1 MQRKFKRTG
10 KYYAYILECQDG
22 TYYTGYTSGLEKRI
36 KLHNSGRGAKYTRD
50 RRPVKLVWCK
60 EYKYFKKAFSEERR
74 IKTLTR
80 EKKDKLV
87 SGAKIQN
94 KNAPNFNAYSK
105 ISRCSEF
112 KTTGKYP
119 QRFSSSKFG
128 VLRKNSSTFSSQK
141 FGMTPKRKSVFIRT
155 FGCQMNAHD
164 SEIIAGML
172 MGKGYKM
179 VDSPDKADIVLFNT
193 CSVREH
199 AEARVWGKVM
209 ELRKDIPPRFRTQRV
224 RNLSGG
230 DKIPAKKIIGI
241 LGCMAQ
247 TYKEKIF
254 ERLPHVDLVCG
265 TANIYE
271 IPKLLDSLKNREKVL
286 AVDNN
291 QRDTEKKIDISKRE
305 NKAKAFVSIMEGC
318 DNYCSYCIVPYARG
332 AEVSRPVSIIID
344 EIKRLVDDGVKEVM
358 LLGQNVNSYQLPVTS
373 HQLKLKKGFVRLL
386 EKVNNTEGLERIR
399 FMTSHPKDASL
410 ELFTAMRDMEK
421 VCEHLHLP
429 VQSGS
434 SRVLK
439 LMNRIYTRDDYL
451 RKIDS
456 LRKLVKDCA
465 VTTDIIVGF
474 PSETEKDFDDTVKLM
489 REVGFDNAFIF
500 KYSARKG
507 TKAALLK
514 DDVED
519 EIKQQRNQ
527 ILLKLQE
534 DISRKK
540 NEALIGKTLEVLIEG
555 MNKKSKAEFIGHTGQ
570 AKLAVFEKDDK
581 SLGDIV
587 NIKITS
593 CTGHTLKG
601 RIV

>member
-1 MQRKFKRTG
+1 
-10 KYYAYILECQDG
+10 
-22 TYYTGYTSGLEKRI
+22 
-36 KLHNSGRGAKYTRD
+36 
-50 RRPVKLVWCK
+50 
-60 EYKYFKKAFSEERR
+60 
-74 IKTLTR
+74 
-80 EKKDKLV
+80 
-87 SGAKIQN
+87 
-94 KNAPNFNAYSK
+94 
-105 ISRCSEF
+105 
-112 KTTGKYP
+112 
-119 QRFSSSKFG
+119 
-128 VLRKNSSTFSSQK
+128 
-141 FGMTPKRKSVFIRT
+141 
-155 FGCQMNAHD
+155 MNAHD
-164 SEIIAGML
+164 SEIISGML
-172 MGKGYKM
+172 TGKGYRIS
-179 VDSPDKADIVLFNT
+179 DTLEGADIILFNT
-193 CSVREH
+193 CSVRAH
-199 AEARVWGKVM
+199 AEARVWGKVG
-209 ELRKDIPPRFRTQRV
+209 EL
-224 RNLSGG
+224 
-230 DKIPAKKIIGI
+230 KKIKNEKLKIKIGI

-271 IPKLLDSLKNREKVL
+271 IPKLLGSLKTREKVL

-291 QRDTEKKIDISKRE
+291 QRDTEKKIDISERE

-318 DNYCSYCIVPYARG
+318 NNYCSYCIVPFARG
-332 AEVSRPVSIIID
+332 PEVSRPVSIIID

-358 LLGQNVNSYQLPVTS
+358 LLGQNVNSYGVEIKNPRLPRQS
-373 HQLKLKKGFVRLL
+373 GGQEKSKIKIGFVKLL
-386 EKVNNTEGLERIR
+386 EKINKIKGLERIR

-410 ELFTAMRDMEK
+410 ELFTAMRDLEK

-434 SRVLK
+434 NRILK

-456 LRKLVKDCA
+456 LRKIVKDCA

-474 PSETEKDFDDTVKLM
+474 PSENEKDFNDTVKLM
-489 REVGFDNAFIF
+489 REVGFENAFIF
-500 KYSARKG
+500 KYSTRKG

-514 DDVED
+514 DDTED
-519 EIKQQRNQ
+519 KIKQQRNQ

-540 NEALIGKTLEVLIEG
+540 NEALIGKTLEVLIEDV
-555 MNKKSKAEFIGHTGQ
+555 NKKNKAEFIGHTGQ
-570 AKLAVFEKDDK
+570 ARLVVFEKDDK

-601 RIV
+601 EIE